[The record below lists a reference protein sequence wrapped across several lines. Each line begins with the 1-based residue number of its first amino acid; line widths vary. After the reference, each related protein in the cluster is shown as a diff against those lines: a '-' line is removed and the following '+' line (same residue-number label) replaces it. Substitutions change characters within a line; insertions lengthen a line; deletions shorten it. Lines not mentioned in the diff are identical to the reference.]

1 MAIRIV
7 KLREADPGLLT
18 RIKLRSRLDIT
29 GIRAGVEE
37 IIKSVKER
45 GDKAILEFYERFYGK
60 RVLESLRVSENE
72 FKKAWSAVSERFVK
86 AVEYAA
92 KNIRRFHEEQKPKD
106 SWFIEVERG
115 VYIGQVTRPIES
127 VGVYVPGGKAFY
139 PSTALMTVIPAQVAG
154 VNEIVVTTPPAP
166 DGSVDPHILVALDY
180 LGVREVFK
188 VGGAHAVAAL
198 AFGTES
204 VPRVEKI
211 VGPGGLWFTAAK
223 QIIKEYA
230 DVDID
235 FLAGPSE
242 ILVIADETADPEYVA
257 RDLISQLEH
266 DEAAAAV
273 LVTPSLSLA
282 ERVKE
287 VVETL
292 VEKIPRSDIVKKALE
307 AYSAIVVT
315 DSLDE
320 AIEFVNDYAPEHL
333 EVHVSD
339 SLLFQV
345 LSRVKNAGSVFL
357 GKYSPVPLG
366 DYVVGTNHVLPTGGW
381 AKKRGSLGVL
391 DFMKV
396 IDVTYVADPSSLE
409 KLASHLK
416 ELSLVEGLPNRYE
429 AVRTRVGKV

>member
-1 MAIRIV
+1 MAIRVV

-18 RIKLRSRLDIT
+18 RIKLRSRLDIS
-29 GIRAGVEE
+29 GIRTSVEE
-37 IIKSVKER
+37 IMKSVRER

-72 FKKAWSAVSERFVK
+72 FKKARSAVSERFIK

-92 KNIRRFHEEQKPKD
+92 KNIKRFHEEQKPKD
-106 SWFIEVERG
+106 SWFIEIERG
-115 VYIGQVTRPIES
+115 VFIGQVTRPIES

-154 VNEIVVTTPPAP
+154 VSKIVATTPPAP
-166 DGSVDPHILVALDY
+166 DGSVDPHILVVLDY

-211 VGPGGLWFTAAK
+211 TGPGGLWFTAAK
-223 QIIKEYA
+223 QIIKEYT

-273 LVTPSLSLA
+273 LVTPSPSLA

-287 VVETL
+287 IVETL

-320 AIEFVNDYAPEHL
+320 AIEFANDYAPEHL

-345 LSRVKNAGSVFL
+345 LSRIKNAGSIFI
-357 GKYSPVPLG
+357 GKYGPVPLG

-381 AKKRGSLGVL
+381 AKKRGSLGAL
-391 DFMKV
+391 DFMKL
-396 IDVTYVADPSSLE
+396 IDVTYVADPTSLE

-416 ELSLVEGLPNRYE
+416 ELSLVEGLPNHYE
-429 AVRTRVGKV
+429 AVRARVSKP

>member
-416 ELSLVEGLPNRYE
+416 ELSLVEGLPNHYE